1 MADEAILRRDFLK
14 GAGAAGTV
22 MAAAIASGR
31 MAAAQ
36 TAPPTASADAALRR
50 ADLVLKNGNVVT
62 VDAAFTIAQAIAIA
76 GDRIVAVGP
85 DAAMAAHTAPG
96 TLVIDLKGKTVIP
109 GLIDGHAHMDREGL
123 KHVYPSLGRV
133 RSIHDIQ
140 DRIAELVRK
149 ADPGEWIVTMPIGDP
164 PFCRRTCR
172 RSGTARSHRCAISSM
187 RESMWDW

>member
-14 GAGAAGTV
+14 GAGAAGTA

-31 MAAAQ
+31 MAPSQ

-85 DAAMAAHTAPG
+85 DAAMAAHIGPATR
-96 TLVIDLKGKTVIP
+96 VNDLNGKTVVP
-109 GLIDGHAHMDREGL
+109 
-123 KHVYPSLGRV
+123 
-133 RSIHDIQ
+133 
-140 DRIAELVRK
+140 
-149 ADPGEWIVTMPIGDP
+149 
-164 PFCRRTCR
+164 
-172 RSGTARSHRCAISSM
+172 
-187 RESMWDW
+187 